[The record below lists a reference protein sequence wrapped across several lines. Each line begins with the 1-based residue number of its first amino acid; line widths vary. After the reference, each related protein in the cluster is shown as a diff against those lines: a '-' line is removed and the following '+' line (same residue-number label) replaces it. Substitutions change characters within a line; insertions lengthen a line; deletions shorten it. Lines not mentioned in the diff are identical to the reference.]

1 MEAMEMGLGGNST
14 HIGGMADRERSQC
27 FKSGRNQAV
36 FSRGERIAYGVGRAL
51 RSKSSRSGRRCRTGT
66 LRGLGEGEYLCHRG
80 AADEIHP
87 TLKVVG

>member
-1 MEAMEMGLGGNST
+1 MEAMEMGLGGNGT
-14 HIGGMADRERSQC
+14 HIGGMAERERSQC

-51 RSKSSRSGRRCRTGT
+51 RSKSSRAGYRRCAGT
-66 LRGLGEGEYLCHRG
+66 LRGLGEGKHLRHRC
-80 AADEIHP
+80 AADKIHP